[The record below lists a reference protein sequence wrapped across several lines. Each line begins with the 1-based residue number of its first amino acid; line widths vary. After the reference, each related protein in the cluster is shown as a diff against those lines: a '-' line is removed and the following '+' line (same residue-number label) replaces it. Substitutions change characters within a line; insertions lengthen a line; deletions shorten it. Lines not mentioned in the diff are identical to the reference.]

1 MNQSFGRASGPT
13 TKEGAPAEPGA
24 HDPEPGPVP
33 DLRELARDAS
43 PASRRFPDTSL
54 SDPDARP
61 RNVDP
66 LDPRRPGR
74 PTDDPLDPDGHVI

>member
-1 MNQSFGRASGPT
+1 MNESFGRTAGPT
-13 TKEGAPAEPGA
+13 TEEGAPGEPVA
-24 HDPEPGPVP
+24 HEPQPDPL
-33 DLRELARDAS
+33 DRARDVQ
-43 PASRRFPDTSL
+43 PASRGLADTLL